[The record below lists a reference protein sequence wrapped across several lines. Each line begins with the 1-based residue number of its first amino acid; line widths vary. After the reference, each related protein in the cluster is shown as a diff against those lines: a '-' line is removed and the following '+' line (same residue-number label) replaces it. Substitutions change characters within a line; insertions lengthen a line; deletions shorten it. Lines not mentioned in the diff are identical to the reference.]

1 MTTTSTTSAATT
13 TTSAGS
19 AKTAASRT
27 QLNANFDTFVKMLT
41 TQLQFQDPMKPMD
54 TTEFTNQL
62 VMYSQVEQQLSS
74 NDKLDKL
81 ISLQQG
87 QGVQAALGYMGWE
100 VSTDSSNLPLQDGEG
115 HFVVSVTKPAATV
128 SLSVTDSNGKYIRG
142 LSLSN
147 INTTTGELV
156 WDGKDSNGN
165 KMPDGTYKI
174 SVAAKDTAGSS
185 VQASVKT
192 YGIVTAV
199 DVDSSGNTI
208 LKMGDTAIAPGDI
221 TSVRTPAKAATTGT

>member
-1 MTTTSTTSAATT
+1 
-13 TTSAGS
+13 
-19 AKTAASRT
+19 
-27 QLNANFDTFVKMLT
+27 LNANFDTFVKMLT

-62 VMYSQVEQQLSS
+62 VMYSQVEQQLSA

-81 ISLQQG
+81 INLQQG

-100 VSTDSSNLPLQDGEG
+100 VSTDSSNLPLQNGEG

-142 LSLSN
+142 LSLSDVN
-147 INTTTGELV
+147 ATTGELV

-174 SVAAKDTAGSS
+174 SIAAKDTAGSS
-185 VQASVKT
+185 VPSSVKT

-208 LKMGDTAIAPGDI
+208 LKMGDTAIAPSAI
-221 TSVRTPAKAATTGT
+221 TSVRTPVKATTTGT

>member
-1 MTTTSTTSAATT
+1 MTTTSSATT
-13 TTSAGS
+13 AAASASTST
-19 AKTAASRT
+19 KTATSRV
-27 QLNANFDTFVKMLT
+27 QLNANFNTFVKMLT

-100 VSTDSSNLPLQDGEG
+100 VSTDSSNLPLQNGEG

-142 LSLSN
+142 LSLSDVN
-147 INTTTGELV
+147 ATTGELV

-165 KMPDGTYKI
+165 QMTDGTYKI
-174 SVAAKDTAGSS
+174 SVAAKDTAGAS
-185 VQASVKT
+185 VPASVKT

>member
-1 MTTTSTTSAATT
+1 MTTTSSATAAAANAGTS
-13 TTSAGS
+13 S
-19 AKTAASRT
+19 KTATSRV
-27 QLNANFDTFVKMLT
+27 QLNANFNTFVKMLT

-100 VSTDSSNLPLQDGEG
+100 VSTDSSNLPLQNGEG

-147 INTTTGELV
+147 VNATTGELV

-199 DVDSSGNTI
+199 DVDGSGNTI
-208 LKMGDTAIAPGDI
+208 LKMGDTAIAPRDI
-221 TSVRTPAKAATTGT
+221 TSVRTPAKAATAGT